1 MQIRNSECL
10 LLPKH
15 LLLLVGFAIPLGFG
29 SPVFSGH
36 LLLRLPC
43 PCATPPFLFQLRQ
56 GSSSGRTGRPSCA
69 ERFAAS
75 ARALSSRAA
84 RTFSGSVLPVEESST
99 HRPKG
104 DPPSADTW
112 AELHRSAPRRRVLR
126 PPLGSWRRL
135 PWVPCAST
143 RKRAEEP
150 RKEASATPR
159 APFG

>member
-1 MQIRNSECL
+1 MGAQVRQSAMQIRHPECL

-29 SPVFSGH
+29 RPVFSGH

-43 PCATPPFLFQLRQ
+43 PWATPPFLFQLPQ
-56 GSSSGRTGRPSCA
+56 GSSHARTGRPSCA

-84 RTFSGSVLPVEESST
+84 RTFSGSVLPAEESST
-99 HRPKG
+99 HRPQG
-104 DPPSADTW
+104 DLPSADTW

-126 PPLGSWRRL
+126 PPLGS
-135 PWVPCAST
+135 
-143 RKRAEEP
+143 
-150 RKEASATPR
+150 
-159 APFG
+159 